1 MSVYGTY
8 HLSKFTDTHSLELV
22 PGTNADIK
30 HLGGTGTYYCTMI
43 VMGGCVVRKRNIRT
57 YVYMRRSE

>member
-30 HLGGTGTYYCTMI
+30 HLGGTGTFTI
-43 VMGGCVVRKRNIRT
+43 AL
-57 YVYMRRSE
+57 